1 MASNNNIGEER
12 RRRLAERG
20 SDRMAL
26 ITGRINALPPTPP
39 SNTSSPSY
47 SRHGQSMSISAFDS
61 HYEKVGSPLPR
72 HARPHSIAS
81 SAFAS
86 EFNQDNAGNAE
97 ENKQDTSTASR
108 LKHQGGFKY
117 SNFEAKTEDEPEQV
131 LEESKANITKSSSIE
146 KLTECIN
153 INQAKRLHNW
163 SRNTFFSSRELNFSI
178 LASENMRA
186 LSSLIIALVV
196 VFYYLISSEG
206 VFASRPIYVVLVT
219 DITIVV
225 YRIYCEKA
233 RVSKERQGQM
243 AEAGEDGQ
251 NWGDAVKLLERGLVL
266 YQAIRGFFIDCS
278 IYLVVV
284 VCCISLM

>member
-1 MASNNNIGEER
+1 MASNNNNNNEER

-47 SRHGQSMSISAFDS
+47 SRHGQSLSVSAFDT
-61 HYEKVGSPLPR
+61 HYDNVSSPLPR
-72 HARPHSIAS
+72 HARPHSLAS

-86 EFNQDNAGNAE
+86 EFYQDNAGNAE
-97 ENKQDTSTASR
+97 ENKHDSSIASR
-108 LKHQGGFKY
+108 LKHQGGFKNL
-117 SNFEAKTEDEPEQV
+117 NFEAKTEDEPL
-131 LEESKANITKSSSIE
+131 LEDSKAEITKSSSIE
-146 KLTECIN
+146 KLTECLN
-153 INQAKRLHNW
+153 LNQAKRLHKW
-163 SRNTFFSSRELNFSI
+163 SRDTFFSSRELNFSI
-178 LASENMRA
+178 LASENTRA

-196 VFYYLISSEG
+196 VFYYIISSKG
-206 VFASRPIYVVLVT
+206 TFASRPIYVVLVT
-219 DITIVV
+219 DVTIVV
-225 YRIYCEKA
+225 TRIYREKA
-233 RVSKERQGQM
+233 RVLKERQGEM
-243 AEAGEDGQ
+243 IDAGEDGQ